1 MVHWKGWQAADM
13 PDLHGRVAL
22 VTGATAGIGL
32 ATAAQLARCG
42 ARTLL
47 GYRAQQ
53 RGEAAR
59 DAVTARCADAS
70 VELVHIDLASL
81 DSVEDAAEEIADRAG
96 QLDILVNNA
105 GVMAPPPDLTADGF
119 ELQIGTNHLGHFA
132 LTGRL
137 LTLLLAAEA
146 PRVVTLS
153 SFAHHTASGGGLS
166 EPSDFK
172 TLPAGSRWLGY
183 CRSKLANLLFAFEL
197 DRLARTCVP
206 TLRSVAA
213 HPGVTRSELVAR
225 ASIGRRPLIGPVA
238 RASVLVGAQSTAAG
252 ALPSLYAATHP
263 EVTGGQYIGPRLGL
277 RGAPARASASR
288 TARDAQLAQRLWAA
302 SVEATGVGYEE
313 LCAPPE
319 QRVDS

>member
-1 MVHWKGWQAADM
+1 M
-13 PDLHGRVAL
+13 PDLQGRVAL

-47 GYRAQQ
+47 GFRAPQ

-59 DAVTARCADAS
+59 DAVLADCPAAS
-70 VELVHIDLASL
+70 VELVRIDLASL

-137 LTLLLAAEA
+137 LPLLLAAEA

-153 SFAHHTASGGGLS
+153 SLAHHTA
-166 EPSDFK
+166 PS
-172 TLPAGSRWLGY
+172 
-183 CRSKLANLLFAFEL
+183 N
-197 DRLARTCVP
+197 
-206 TLRSVAA
+206 
-213 HPGVTRSELVAR
+213 
-225 ASIGRRPLIGPVA
+225 
-238 RASVLVGAQSTAAG
+238 
-252 ALPSLYAATHP
+252 
-263 EVTGGQYIGPRLGL
+263 
-277 RGAPARASASR
+277 SASP
-288 TARDAQLAQRLWAA
+288 
-302 SVEATGVGYEE
+302 STGT
-313 LCAPPE
+313 
-319 QRVDS
+319 